1 MMGRAMRRDLQAER
15 WAAWLFLCASLGLFP
30 AGARAAPAKTTF
42 DLEQGSITY
51 TVVHKLHEVKGTT
64 HALEG
69 RAVVLE
75 GGELRV
81 QVRTRVASFDS
92 GNSNRDEH
100 LRETTHE
107 PEHPFAEV
115 KGTAQGVRLPLA
127 APLDV
132 ELQATVHLNGTQQ
145 QQRIPIRLTAEGS
158 AVRAR
163 FSFSI
168 SLDAFH
174 VERPELL
181 LMKVD
186 DRVQIDGDVLF
197 GGKAR

>member
-1 MMGRAMRRDLQAER
+1 MRGNLRER
-15 WAAWLFLCASLGLFP
+15 RSAAWLCLCAWLGLFST
-30 AGARAAPAKTTF
+30 GARAAPGGSTF
-42 DLEQGSITY
+42 DLDHGAITY

-69 RAVVLE
+69 RAQVLP

-81 QVRTRVASFDS
+81 QVRTRIASFDS

-100 LRETTHE
+100 MRETTHE
-107 PEHPFAEV
+107 PEHPFSEV

-132 ELQATVHLNGTQQ
+132 QLEATVQLNGAQQ
-145 QQRIPIRLTAEGS
+145 QQRIPVRLTAEGS

-174 VERPELL
+174 IERPELL
-181 LMKVD
+181 LLKVE
-186 DRVQIDGDVLF
+186 DRVQIDGDLLF
-197 GGKAR
+197 GGQAR

>member
-1 MMGRAMRRDLQAER
+1 MRRILWQR
-15 WAAWLFLCASLGLFP
+15 RSAAWLCLCAWLGLFS
-30 AGARAAPAKTTF
+30 AGARAAPGGSTF
-42 DLEQGSITY
+42 DLDHGTITY
-51 TVVHKLHEVKGTT
+51 MVVHKLHEVKGTT
-64 HALEG
+64 RALEG
-69 RAVVLE
+69 RAQVLP

-81 QVRTRVASFDS
+81 QVRTRIASFDS

-100 LRETTHE
+100 TREATHE

-132 ELQATVHLNGTQQ
+132 QLEATVQLNGAQQ
-145 QQRIPIRLTAEGS
+145 QQRIPVRLTAEGS
-158 AVRAR
+158 AVRVR

-181 LMKVD
+181 LLKVE
-186 DRVQIDGDVLF
+186 DRVQIDGDLFF
-197 GGKAR
+197 GGQAR

>member
-1 MMGRAMRRDLQAER
+1 MRWKLWGKRS
-15 WAAWLFLCASLGLFP
+15 AAWLCLGAWLGLVS
-30 AGARAAPAKTTF
+30 AVATAAPSGSVF
-42 DLEQGSITY
+42 DLNQGAITY
-51 TVVHKLHEVKGTT
+51 TVVHTLHEVKGTT

-69 RAVVLE
+69 RAQVLAS
-75 GGELRV
+75 GELRV
-81 QVRTRVASFDS
+81 QVRARVVSFDS

-100 LRETTHE
+100 MREATQE

-127 APLDV
+127 APLD
-132 ELQATVHLNGTQQ
+132 LQLDATLQLNGLQQ
-145 QQRIPIRLTAEGS
+145 QQRIPVRLTAEGS
-158 AVRAR
+158 GVRAR

-181 LMKVD
+181 LVKVE
-186 DRVQIDGDVLF
+186 DRVQIDGDLLF
-197 GGKAR
+197 GGAPR

>member
-1 MMGRAMRRDLQAER
+1 MRREVRARR
-15 WAAWLFLCASLGLFP
+15 WAAWLFLYASLGLFP
-30 AGARAAPAKTTF
+30 AGARAAPAGTSF
-42 DLEQGSITY
+42 DLDQGSITY

-69 RAVVLE
+69 RAVALA

-115 KGTAQGVRLPLA
+115 KGTAQGVRLPLL

-132 ELQATVHLNGTQQ
+132 ELQATVQLNGTQQ
-145 QQRIPIRLTAEGS
+145 QQRIPVRLTAEGS